1 MRADRRA
8 EGACHRLAS
17 AWWSLILAGLVVLS
31 APFVATFLQ
40 RATSPPLAPSSPYRV
55 PATNPAFLRSVIGP
69 FTENRGQVRDGD
81 VRYTYA
87 AGGLR
92 VGMVPSGLLIGI
104 LDERAGTSAASSNSP
119 ANSAPED
126 GGDATVTG
134 ASVVRIGFDGSNR
147 VAPRGRE
154 ELPIRSNYFSG
165 GDPSNWR
172 VGITSYREI
181 VYEDLY
187 DGIDLMYRPDG
198 TGLKYEFVVRPGADP
213 DRIRWSYEGVAG
225 LEITAGALVVRTD
238 FGEFEDAAPIAFQG
252 EREVRCS
259 YSIEGRSVG
268 FRCGSWDP
276 AQALT
281 IDPLLY
287 STFLGGSTDAR
298 GLSLAVDAS
307 GDAYITGYT
316 LSADFPTTP
325 GAYRTSIAGAGTW
338 DAFVVKLN
346 PSGTAPVYSTFL
358 GGSNNDRG
366 FAIAVDGAGDA
377 YVAGY
382 TNSSDFPTTP
392 GALRTSF
399 ASGGM
404 EGFVTKLS
412 PAGNALLYSTFLG
425 GTTDDRIY
433 AIALGANG
441 DVFVTGRTKSPDFPV
456 TAGAFDP
463 AFQNTICGPVLCGHG
478 FVSKLD
484 ANGSTMVYSSYLGG
498 RSSDRG
504 LGIAVDAS
512 GDAYVAGYTNS
523 SDFPVT
529 PGAYGTAFHAGACG
543 TFTCSE
549 GFVAKV
555 NAAGSA
561 LAYSTFLGGSKT
573 DLAHE
578 VAIDPGGTAYVTG
591 ETNSTDFPVTPGA
604 YESTYAGAGF
614 RHAFVAKLDAT
625 GSTLVYSTFLGG
637 GNTDQG
643 HGITVDASGNA
654 YVVGRTNSSDFPIT
668 PGAVDTTFGGG
679 ATNDVFVSELGAA
692 GTQLLYSTFLG
703 GGADDWGN
711 AITLDAA
718 ANVYVTGHTRSSNF
732 PTTPGAFRTAYS
744 GFAETFVAKLSAVLA
759 PAVKITSPS
768 SGAVANTSATV
779 TGTSSRATL
788 VQVRVG
794 SAVWTNAT
802 GVASW
807 TVTFDLSPFPNGPVV
822 FEARALNGTVES
834 AHDSITIQKAP
845 AGLALDRCT
854 VRPDV
859 AAIQVGGT
867 QAFAASGWNGTTE
880 IAGVS
885 AAWSVTGNIG
895 NITPGGVFSA
905 TTTGTGSVL
914 ASVTYSGRS
923 ATCSASVAV
932 TAGPPP
938 TVTISSPSS
947 GSNVTTD
954 LIVVRGT
961 SAHADAVQVRAGT
974 GSWSAVAG
982 SLGGWSAQLD
992 LSVVANMQAVAIE
1005 ARAFNGSAEST
1016 HDQIYVVKV
1025 LPLVVLIS
1033 YPAERAQVSGTFTVT
1048 GTTTTGSTVQ
1058 IRFDGG
1064 LWDNASTTG
1073 STWSYR
1079 IDTTTTFDGDH
1090 LIEARAVWG
1099 SAVSPVVARKVV
1111 VSNSMP
1117 PWLALPPPLL
1127 CGLAVAIPL
1136 AGLVLALL
1144 LARKRRRRRAAGH
1157 TSSPQNLER
1166 R

>member
-1 MRADRRA
+1 MP
-8 EGACHRLAS
+8 GAWLT
-17 AWWSLILAGLVVLS
+17 LILVGLVVLS
-31 APFVATFLQ
+31 TPFVTASLQ
-40 RATSPPLAPSSPYRV
+40 RGTGPPPVPSSPHRSL
-55 PATNPAFLRSVIGP
+55 ATVAAFLRAVGGS

-81 VRYTYA
+81 VRYTFA

-92 VGMVPSGLLIGI
+92 VGMVPSGLLISV
-104 LDERAGTSAASSNSP
+104 LDDGARISAASSRSP
-119 ANSAPED
+119 TDSIRED
-126 GGDATVTG
+126 EGDATAVG
-134 ASVVRIGFDGSNR
+134 ASVVRIGFDGSNP
-147 VAPRGRE
+147 VAPRGRG
-154 ELPIRSNYFSG
+154 ELPTRNNYFAGS
-165 GDPSNWR
+165 DPSKWR
-172 VGITSYREI
+172 VGITSYREV

-187 DGIDLMYRPDG
+187 DGIDLVYRPDG
-198 TGLKYEFVVRPGADP
+198 AGLKYEFVVRPGADP
-213 DRIRWSYEGVAG
+213 DRIRWSYQGVVG

-238 FGEFEDAAPIAFQG
+238 FVEFEDAAPIAYQG

-268 FRCGSWDP
+268 FRCSAWDP
-276 AQALT
+276 TQALT

-307 GDAYITGYT
+307 GDAYVTGYT

-325 GAYRTSIAGAGTW
+325 GAYRTSIGGAGTW

-404 EGFVTKLS
+404 EGFVTKLN

-425 GTTDDRIY
+425 GTADDRIY
-433 AIALGANG
+433 AIALDANG
-441 DVFVTGRTKSPDFPV
+441 DAFVTGRTKSPDFPV

-463 AFQNTICGPVLCGHG
+463 TFQNTICGPVLCAHG

-504 LGIAVDAS
+504 LGIAVDSS
-512 GDAYVAGYTNS
+512 GDVFIAGYTNS

-529 PGAYGTAFHAGACG
+529 PGGYRTAFHAGACG
-543 TFTCSE
+543 SFTCSE

-573 DLAHE
+573 DIAHE
-578 VAIDPGGTAYVTG
+578 VAIDSAGAAYLTG

-604 YESTYAGAGF
+604 YESTYAGAGN
-614 RHAFVAKLDAT
+614 RHTFVTKLDAT
-625 GSTLVYSTFLGG
+625 GSTLVYSTFLEGS
-637 GNTDQG
+637 NTDQG
-643 HGITVDASGNA
+643 HGITVDTSGNA

-679 ATNDVFVSELGAA
+679 ATNDVFVSQLGAA

-711 AITLDAA
+711 AITLDAS

-732 PTTPGAFRTAYS
+732 PTTPGAFRTTYS

-768 SGAVANTSATV
+768 SGAVATTSATV

-807 TVTFDLSPFPNGPVV
+807 TVTFDLSPFPNGPIV
-822 FEARALNGTVES
+822 FEARAFNGTVES

-845 AGLALDRCT
+845 ATLGLDRCT

-885 AAWSVTGNIG
+885 AAWSVTGSIG
-895 NITPGGVFSA
+895 NITPNGVFTA
-905 TTTGTGSVL
+905 TTSGTGSVV

-923 ATCSASVAV
+923 ATCSSGVAV

-938 TVTISSPSS
+938 MVAISSPSS
-947 GSNVTTD
+947 GSNVTTN

-961 SAHADAVQVRAGT
+961 SSHADAVQVRAGN
-974 GSWSAVAG
+974 GLWSAV
-982 SLGGWSAQLD
+982 GGPVDAWSAQLD
-992 LSVVANMQAVAIE
+992 LSGFANMQTVVIE

-1016 HDQIYVVKV
+1016 HDQISVVKV
-1025 LPLVVLIS
+1025 LPLVVQIS
-1033 YPAERAQVSGTFTVT
+1033 YPAERAQVSGTLTVT
-1048 GTTTTGSTVQ
+1048 GTTTAGSAVQ
-1058 IRFDGG
+1058 IRFDAG
-1064 LWDNASTTG
+1064 LWVNASTSG
-1073 STWSYR
+1073 AAWSYR

-1099 SAVSPVVARKVV
+1099 SAASPVVARFVV
-1111 VSNSMP
+1111 VSNTKP
-1117 PWLALPPPLL
+1117 PWLALPQPLL
-1127 CGLAVAIPL
+1127 CGLAVAILL
-1136 AGLVLALL
+1136 AGFILVLL
-1144 LARKRRRRRAAGH
+1144 LARRRRGRRAAGH
-1157 TSSPQNLER
+1157 PSLPQDLER

>member
-1 MRADRRA
+1 MAGPRQCPAPRFGRGGRLCATVAAARPGPGRAPLAGGCTADGNRPDGDPARTRRVLHPAARRMDCPTDGRLPSSRRARDLLRDGLVRGTHLPRDPVEAGGGRPRHARRPPLRDRDLRIPSHLLPERGRPRVRVRGRTVLRTHRPQDAESLGRHPEPQPRECHPVSGRAVPLERESPFGRPFWATPRLSAHPQAVPHIRRVALPGRRSARIDSAFENRPVSLISRLLLTASSMRANRRA
-8 EGACHRLAS
+8 EGVCHRLPS
-17 AWWSLILAGLVVLS
+17 AWLTLILAGLVVLS
-31 APFVATFLQ
+31 VPFATASLQ
-40 RATSPPLAPSSPYRV
+40 RATAPPPVPSSPHR
-55 PATNPAFLRSVIGP
+55 ALTMNAAFLRGVTGS
-69 FTENRGQVRDGD
+69 FTENRGQLRDGD
-81 VRYTYA
+81 VRYTFA

-104 LDERAGTSAASSNSP
+104 LADGAGTSAASSRSP
-119 ANSAPED
+119 SDSARD
-126 GGDATVTG
+126 DRGDATAG
-134 ASVVRIGFDGSNR
+134 GSSVVRIACDGPSR
-147 VAPRGRE
+147 APRRRRGD
-154 ELPIRSNYFSG
+154 LPARSNYCAGS
-165 GDPSNWR
+165 DPSRWR
-172 VGITSYREI
+172 AGVTSYREV

-187 DGIDLMYRPDG
+187 DGMDLVYRSDG
-198 TGLKYEFVVRPGADP
+198 AGLKYEFVVRPGADP
-213 DRIRWSYEGVAG
+213 DRIRWSYQGVVG
-225 LEITAGALVVRTD
+225 LEITAGAVVVRTN

-268 FRCGSWDP
+268 FRCSAWDP
-276 AQALT
+276 TQALT

-325 GAYRTSIAGAGTW
+325 GAYRTSIAEAGTW

-404 EGFVTKLS
+404 EGFVTKLNA
-412 PAGNALLYSTFLG
+412 AGNSLLYSTFLG
-425 GTTDDRIY
+425 GTADDRIY
-433 AIALGANG
+433 AIALDANG
-441 DVFVTGRTKSPDFPV
+441 EAFVTGRTKSPDFPI

-463 AFQNTICGPVLCGHG
+463 TFQNTICGPLLCAHG

-484 ANGSTMVYSSYLGG
+484 ANGSAMAYSSYLGG

-504 LGIAVDAS
+504 LGIAAAAS

-529 PGAYGTAFHAGACG
+529 PGASGTEFHAGACG
-543 TFTCSE
+543 SFTCSE
-549 GFVAKV
+549 GFVARV
-555 NAAGSA
+555 NPTGTA

-578 VAIDPGGTAYVTG
+578 VAIDSAGAAYLTG

-604 YESTYAGAGF
+604 YESTYAGAGN
-614 RHAFVAKLDAT
+614 RHTFVTKLDAT
-625 GSTLVYSTFLGG
+625 GSTLVYSTCLEGS
-637 GNTDQG
+637 NTDQG
-643 HGITVDASGNA
+643 HGITVDTSGNA
-654 YVVGRTNSSDFPIT
+654 YVVGRTNSSDFPII
-668 PGAVDTTFGGG
+668 PGALDTTFGGG
-679 ATNDVFVSELGAA
+679 ATNDVFVPQLGAA
-692 GTQLLYSTFLG
+692 GTKLLYSTFLG

-711 AITLDAA
+711 AITLDAS
-718 ANVYVTGHTRSSNF
+718 ANVYVTGHSRSSNF

-779 TGTSSRATL
+779 TGTSLRATL

-807 TVTFDLSPFPNGPVV
+807 TVTFDLSPFPNGPIA
-822 FEARALNGTVES
+822 FEARAFHGTVES

-845 AGLALDRCT
+845 AALALDRCT

-880 IAGVS
+880 IAGAS

-895 NITPGGVFSA
+895 SMTPGG
-905 TTTGTGSVL
+905 G
-914 ASVTYSGRS
+914 
-923 ATCSASVAV
+923 
-932 TAGPPP
+932 
-938 TVTISSPSS
+938 
-947 GSNVTTD
+947 
-954 LIVVRGT
+954 
-961 SAHADAVQVRAGT
+961 
-974 GSWSAVAG
+974 
-982 SLGGWSAQLD
+982 
-992 LSVVANMQAVAIE
+992 
-1005 ARAFNGSAEST
+1005 
-1016 HDQIYVVKV
+1016 
-1025 LPLVVLIS
+1025 
-1033 YPAERAQVSGTFTVT
+1033 
-1048 GTTTTGSTVQ
+1048 
-1058 IRFDGG
+1058 
-1064 LWDNASTTG
+1064 
-1073 STWSYR
+1073 
-1079 IDTTTTFDGDH
+1079 
-1090 LIEARAVWG
+1090 
-1099 SAVSPVVARKVV
+1099 
-1111 VSNSMP
+1111 
-1117 PWLALPPPLL
+1117 
-1127 CGLAVAIPL
+1127 
-1136 AGLVLALL
+1136 
-1144 LARKRRRRRAAGH
+1144 
-1157 TSSPQNLER
+1157 
-1166 R
+1166 